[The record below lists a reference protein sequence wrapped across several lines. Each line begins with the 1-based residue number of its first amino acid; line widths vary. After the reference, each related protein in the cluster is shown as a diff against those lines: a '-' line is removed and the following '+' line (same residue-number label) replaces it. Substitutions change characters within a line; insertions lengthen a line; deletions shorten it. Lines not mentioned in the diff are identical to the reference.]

1 MADILSS
8 AGLSSEPMKVFS
20 GFDENEGVIGIFKR
34 DRSGLDKILTVLRD
48 AADQLSILHF
58 TLRCELAGGN

>member
-1 MADILSS
+1 
-8 AGLSSEPMKVFS
+8 MKVFS

-58 TLRCELAGGN
+58 VLRCELAGGN